1 MKTTNINLYLKTI
14 NEVLDNVQKTSFQID
29 PYYKIFRST
38 LDNNEKVEF
47 QDYSDTQK
55 IFKEG
60 IQSYQ
65 YGLTKL
71 EKINALIIVIGI
83 HKKLI
88 ADYRKYVAECE
99 AMDKSTNY
107 VEKTVDKDAFDH
119 SEIHQEEAIDKVN
132 KDQKIIRGLHL
143 R

>member
-1 MKTTNINLYLKTI
+1 MKTTNINVYLKTI
-14 NEVLDNVQKTSFQID
+14 NEVLDNVQKTSVQID

-38 LDNNEKVEF
+38 LDNNEKVES

-71 EKINALIIVIGI
+71 
-83 HKKLI
+83 
-88 ADYRKYVAECE
+88 
-99 AMDKSTNY
+99 
-107 VEKTVDKDAFDH
+107 
-119 SEIHQEEAIDKVN
+119 
-132 KDQKIIRGLHL
+132 
-143 R
+143 